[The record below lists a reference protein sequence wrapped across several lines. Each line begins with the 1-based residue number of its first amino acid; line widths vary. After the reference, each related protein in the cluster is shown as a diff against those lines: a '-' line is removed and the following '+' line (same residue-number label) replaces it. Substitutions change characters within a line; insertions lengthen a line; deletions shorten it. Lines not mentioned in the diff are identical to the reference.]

1 MDQTDG
7 CAWCWRW
14 RHQESTEL
22 PIEWLSEIKAGWG
35 DEKKHRLVDELV
47 GGDLSQ
53 GLSAQECLVK
63 KAESKASWGIIC
75 RELGPWLLFVS
86 VPMPYRMVKKP
97 YILATSVVYKPFPR
111 SIILCCTKL

>member
-1 MDQTDG
+1 MDVRGAGDG
-7 CAWCWRW
+7 GTR
-14 RHQESTEL
+14 RVRNYRLNGSVRPRLVGEM
-22 PIEWLSEIKAGWG
+22 
-35 DEKKHRLVDELV
+35 KKKNRLVDEFV
-47 GGDLSQ
+47 GEDLSP
-53 GLSAQECLVK
+53 GLSAQVYMVK

-111 SIILCCTKL
+111 STILCCTKL

>member
-47 GGDLSQ
+47 GGYLSQ
-53 GLSAQECLVK
+53 GLSAQECMVEK
-63 KAESKASWGIIC
+63 RKAKLLGESFA
-75 RELGPWLLFVS
+75 EN
-86 VPMPYRMVKKP
+86 
-97 YILATSVVYKPFPR
+97 
-111 SIILCCTKL
+111 